1 MHSNNLSDTIQAT
14 KHDERITKV
23 GAFLRKTS
31 LDEFPQFLN
40 VFMGDMSIVGPRPHM
55 LHHTEQYSEQVHNY
69 MVRLYLKPGLT
80 GWAQVNGYRGEIK
93 NIELLKSRVDHDIW
107 YMENWSI
114 FLDIKIMYLT
124 FMNILKGEE
133 NAY

>member
-1 MHSNNLSDTIQAT
+1 
-14 KHDERITKV
+14 
-23 GAFLRKTS
+23 
-31 LDEFPQFLN
+31 
-40 VFMGDMSIVGPRPHM
+40 MGDMSIVGPRPHM
-55 LHHTEQYSEQVHNY
+55 LFHTEQYSEQVNHY

-107 YMENWSI
+107 YMEHWSI
-114 FLDIKIMYLT
+114 FLDIKIMFLT
-124 FMNILKGEE
+124 FMNIIKGEE